1 MLSLRK
7 LLFAALAVGMAAAQC
22 DVDVTIESDGD
33 VSQLDSCSKLDGTIN
48 IKKGVSQILFP
59 TGLSSIT
66 GDLVIDGATGLTSF
80 TAPGLKTISGSFK
93 LNGLT
98 VLSTLACPELV
109 SVGDISWSTL
119 PALQTLTFTKK
130 VSKANTVLIT
140 DTLLTSLEG
149 INLVTAERFNINNNR
164 YLRSVDVA
172 IGNVTDVLIIEANG
186 KGVNASFPS
195 LKWANNITIRDA
207 GDVYFPVLEE
217 VKSSAA
223 FVNNTFTT
231 VEFPELTE
239 VGESLAFVSC
249 SRLTTIKANSLEE
262 VGGTFQLANN
272 TKLAVIDGF
281 EKLAVVGG
289 AVDLSGVFTNVTLDS
304 LDDVRGGFNLQS
316 TEDIS
321 CSEFTDL
328 KSSGV
333 IKGDDFTC
341 AGKKETA
348 ESKTSGLGTAGNGGG
363 DDDKSSAT
371 TFGVSVFVATFAGV
385 AAMIAL

>member
-1 MLSLRK
+1 LFILCLLRFLCTRAAIIPLLLLLLLSLPSCRPQ
-7 LLFAALAVGMAAAQC
+7 LLSLTFDVFAVVIGRMIFFPPFSPKHYEPSFRVGSGTGKANTTATAQC

-33 VSQLDSCSKLDGTIN
+33 VSQLNSCSKLDGTIN

-59 TGLSSIT
+59 TGLSSIS

-119 PALQTLTFTKK
+119 PALQTLSFTKK

-186 KGVNASFPS
+186 KGVNASFPN

-217 VKSSAA
+217 VRSSAA

-289 AVDLSGVFTNVTLDS
+289 AVDLSGVFT
-304 LDDVRGGFNLQS
+304 
-316 TEDIS
+316 
-321 CSEFTDL
+321 
-328 KSSGV
+328 K
-333 IKGDDFTC
+333 
-341 AGKKETA
+341 
-348 ESKTSGLGTAGNGGG
+348 
-363 DDDKSSAT
+363 
-371 TFGVSVFVATFAGV
+371 
-385 AAMIAL
+385 